1 MSGITTVIVKTGE
14 YNCIECLEE
23 ALDRLGFRGKLN
35 VIQEQNSYVI
45 SLSEQTQDEIKNRVK
60 SHLNIQ
66 LQKFHEQILPIYTE
80 FHAIHS
86 LKEKGFK
93 HVKTY
98 NQEDG
103 YKLIFEKLVGQ
114 GNDQRIDRYEIT
126 VIASENR
133 ILIDGGNMP
142 GDYCRQQSR
151 KFQRSMGKFKSFVPH
166 QSSESTAVKE
176 SVKTKQRIG
185 IKRQ

>member
-14 YNCIECLEE
+14 YKCIECLDET
-23 ALDRLGFRGKLN
+23 LDQLGLRGKLN
-35 VIQEQNSYVI
+35 VIQEQDSYVI
-45 SLSEQTQDEIKNRVK
+45 SISEKTQNYIKNRVE
-60 SHLNIQ
+60 SQLNLQ

-80 FHAIHS
+80 RHAIHS
-86 LKEKGFK
+86 LKAKGFK

-98 NQEDG
+98 NQDDG
-103 YKLIFEKLVGQ
+103 YKMIFEKLVGQ
-114 GNDQRIDRYEIT
+114 GDDKRIDRYEIT

-166 QSSESTAVKE
+166 QSSKATAVKE

>member
-1 MSGITTVIVKTGE
+1 MSGITTVLVKTGE
-14 YNCIECLEE
+14 YKCIDCLDE
-23 ALDRLGFRGKLN
+23 ALDKLKLRNSLN
-35 VIQEQNSYVI
+35 VLQEQDTYVI
-45 SLSEQTQDEIKNRVK
+45 SLSQQTQNYIKNRVETE
-60 SHLNIQ
+60 LNLQ
-66 LQKFHEQILPIYTE
+66 LQNFHEQILPIYTE
-80 FHAIHS
+80 LHAIHS

-103 YKLIFEKLVGQ
+103 YKMIFEKLVGQ

-142 GDYCRQQSR
+142 GDYCRQQAR
-151 KFQRSMGKFKSFVPH
+151 KFQRSMGKFHSFVPY
-166 QSSESTAVKE
+166 QFRKATAVKE

>member
-14 YNCIECLEE
+14 YKCVECLGE
-23 ALDRLGFRGKLN
+23 ALNQLDFRVKIN
-35 VIQEQNSYVI
+35 VIQEQDTYII
-45 SLSEQTQDEIKNRVK
+45 SLSELTQDEIKIRVE
-60 SHLNIQ
+60 SQLSLQ
-66 LQKFHEQILPIYTE
+66 LQKFHELILPIYTE

-86 LKEKGFK
+86 LKEKGYN

-98 NQEDG
+98 NQDDG
-103 YKLIFEKLVGQ
+103 YKMIFEKLVGQ
-114 GNDQRIDRYEIT
+114 GNDRRIDRFEIT

-151 KFQRSMGKFKSFVPH
+151 KFQRSMGKFISFVPY
-166 QSSESTAVKE
+166 QSSKTTAVKE